1 MQPIT
6 PVEIRQKSFEKRF
19 RGYNTD
25 EVDAFLHSLAYA
37 WEQLTTQLD
46 QAKAALKESN
56 KEVNRLYELENAILK
71 TIKDSEL
78 TAHNI
83 IEQAQKE
90 ADLKTRET
98 KLELEK
104 LLRETT
110 KKAKMIEEDNAKMHQ
125 QAKEKM
131 ARELERTK
139 EMIQEA
145 ETYRDTWLQKL
156 QHLAEDILAKGKAI
170 KKEFPS
176 HLVSNKEA
184 TKRQEDIPDS
194 TQKG

>member
-6 PVEIRQKSFEKRF
+6 SVEIRQKSFEKRF
-19 RGYNTD
+19 RGYNTE

-37 WEQLTTQLD
+37 WEQLTAQLD
-46 QAKAALKESN
+46 QAKVALKESS
-56 KEVNRLYELENAILK
+56 KEVNRLHELENAILK

-83 IEQAQKE
+83 TEQAQKE

-110 KKAKMIEEDNAKMHQ
+110 EKAKMIEEDSAKMNQ
-125 QAKEKM
+125 QEKEKM

-156 QHLAEDILAKGKAI
+156 QHLAEDILAKGQAI

-176 HLVSNKEA
+176 YLVFNEEANKKA
-184 TKRQEDIPDS
+184 GGHTR
-194 TQKG
+194 